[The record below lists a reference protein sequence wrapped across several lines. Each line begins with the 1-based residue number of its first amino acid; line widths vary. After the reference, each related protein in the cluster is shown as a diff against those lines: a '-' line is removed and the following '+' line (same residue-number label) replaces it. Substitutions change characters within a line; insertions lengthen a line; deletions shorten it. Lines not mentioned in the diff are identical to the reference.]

1 MTFPTVRRKRPSDV
15 EACVA
20 GLREV
25 HEHDQYP
32 WRWPTDPAA
41 WLQPAEST
49 MAAWVA
55 TEPAP
60 PDPDPD
66 SQTGADSMSSPG
78 AGAGA
83 ERIVG
88 HVVLRR
94 AAGHRD
100 GEALAAAT
108 GLDPAGLA
116 LIARLWTLPAAR
128 GRGTGRRL
136 LAAASDEA
144 RARGLRPMLDVVS
157 VNKGAIVLYE
167 SEGWTRVGSRPFALA
182 DGDTTDLYYYL
193 APADRPERT

>member
-1 MTFPTVRRKRPSDV
+1 MRRKRPSDV

-32 WRWPTDPAA
+32 WHWPRDPAA

-60 PDPDPD
+60 PDPDSPPDTDSATDPGPD
-66 SQTGADSMSSPG
+66 SKTSPG
-78 AGAGA
+78 AGIGA

-94 AAGHRD
+94 AAGHQD
-100 GEALAAAT
+100 GEALAATT

-116 LIARLWTLPAAR
+116 LIARLWTLPSAR

-182 DGDTTDLYYYL
+182 DGETTDLYYYL
-193 APADRPERT
+193 APR